1 MKLLILS
8 VLVVSGVVA
17 YGCSQSDSAA
27 DSTSAPCVGPS
38 CQNSS
43 NSGID
48 YDLDLTSGSGGTTST
63 SGAAVAT
70 SVNRCGLARVGCSP
84 DDDVSCKY
92 ATVQDNNG
100 TGGATSA
107 VGPEDFGGSSNGGSS
122 NGGSGNGGSSNGGSG
137 NGGSGNGGSSNGG
150 AVTLACRIRRD
161 NSVPLSQ
168 CEIAG
173 SGLVGDP
180 CVSSVDCAPGFACA
194 EDNGVGQCRHYCCGG
209 NELCPS
215 GTYCDERIVK
225 EEVEVVGS
233 LTVPVCVPAVSCR
246 FDEPYPCP
254 ADQICS
260 CPTGKVCGVVRADGT
275 TGCVVPG
282 AGLEGDLCPCAAGHI
297 CSEVLGTCVKTCSLT
312 NVADNV
318 EQCSLGVCQSSAS
331 LPADVG
337 ICVNS
342 SALN

>member
-8 VLVVSGVVA
+8 LFVVSGVVA
-17 YGCSQSDSAA
+17 YGCSQSDIAT

-48 YDLDLTSGSGGTTST
+48 YDLDPISGSGGTTNT
-63 SGAAVAT
+63 TGASEAT
-70 SVNRCGLARVGCSP
+70 SVNRCGLSSVGCSP
-84 DDDVSCKY
+84 DDDTSCQY
-92 ATVQDNNG
+92 ANVQEDEG
-100 TGGATSA
+100 TGGTSSA
-107 VGPEDFGGSSNGGSS
+107 GEPEGL
-122 NGGSGNGGSSNGGSG
+122 
-137 NGGSGNGGSSNGG
+137 GG
-150 AVTLACRIRRD
+150 ASDGGASHGGAAALACRIRRD

-173 SGLVGDP
+173 VGLAGDP

-194 EDNGVGQCRHYCCGG
+194 EDNGTSQCRHYCCGG
-209 NELCPS
+209 DELCPS
-215 GTYCDERIVK
+215 GTYCDNRIVK

-233 LTVPVCVPAVSCR
+233 LTVPVCMPTVACR

-260 CPTGKVCGVVRADGT
+260 CPSGKVCGVVRADGT
-275 TGCVVPG
+275 TACVVPG
-282 AGLEGDLCPCAAGHI
+282 VGLEGESCPCAAGHV
-297 CSEVLGTCVKTCSLT
+297 CSEVLGICVKTCSLT
-312 NVADNV
+312 KVAENV

-331 LPADVG
+331 LPVDVG